1 LPLYNK
7 AIRPSAAKGVDFIEV
22 FQGTLSSRPSGCPE
36 KMYLA
41 HRPAGPVGSP
51 NGPTLQQVLENKQ
64 VFQFLAAW
72 HALCVGVIHLRR
84 DIETTGENHECTA

>member
-1 LPLYNK
+1 LYNK
-7 AIRPSAAKGVDFIEV
+7 AIRPAAAKGVDFIEV
-22 FQGTLSSRPSGCPE
+22 FQGTLSIRPSGCPE
-36 KMYLA
+36 KMYLRP
-41 HRPAGPVGSP
+41 RPAGPPAPRS
-51 NGPTLQQVLENKQ
+51 GPTLQQVLENKQ